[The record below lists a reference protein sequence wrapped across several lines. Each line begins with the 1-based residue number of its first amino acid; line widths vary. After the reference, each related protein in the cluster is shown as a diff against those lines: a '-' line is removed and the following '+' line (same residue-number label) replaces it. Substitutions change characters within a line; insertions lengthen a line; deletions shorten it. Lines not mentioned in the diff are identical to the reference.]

1 LRGGSVMFKKLGR
14 AVCWI
19 FEGCGALATAAGVV
33 LIYVSSLAWLKFGTW
48 PPNDVQVFWDNMHS
62 QWPHVEWIINVQKI
76 LVLAPAIVLNLP
88 LWMAFLIVGGSIYFI
103 GFVGGRLL
111 DDSVSTA
118 A

>member
-1 LRGGSVMFKKLGR
+1 MFKKLGR

-33 LIYVSSLAWLKFGTW
+33 LLYVSSLAWLKFGTW

-62 QWPHVEWIINVQKI
+62 QWPYVEWIINVRKI

-103 GFVGGRLL
+103 GFVGGRVL
-111 DDSVSTA
+111 DDFVNTA
-118 A
+118 ATAK